1 MAHVPRTRQFHSA
14 AAASLLSVLAVLA
27 TAGLFVLGLPS
38 APASAQTQ
46 GTGSGFLSTDGSR
59 IVDATG
65 QEVRLTGIN
74 WFGMETDNH
83 TFHGLW
89 ANAPATWTGQ
99 LDRMAEL
106 GFNTLRIPYTG
117 DSLRPD
123 AEASSV
129 NAYTNPD
136 LAVRGVIATM
146 FDPRTNLARE
156 VVEAIPTS
164 YGLAVLDPPVP
175 KTVKVAEAPSH
186 GCTVLQHAPSSKGA
200 RAYRELAA
208 AIHA

>member
-1 MAHVPRTRQFHSA
+1 
-14 AAASLLSVLAVLA
+14 
-27 TAGLFVLGLPS
+27 
-38 APASAQTQ
+38 
-46 GTGSGFLSTDGSR
+46 
-59 IVDATG
+59 
-65 QEVRLTGIN
+65 
-74 WFGMETDNH
+74 
-83 TFHGLW
+83 
-89 ANAPATWTGQ
+89 
-99 LDRMAEL
+99 
-106 GFNTLRIPYTG
+106 
-117 DSLRPD
+117 
-123 AEASSV
+123 
-129 NAYTNPD
+129 
-136 LAVRGVIATM
+136 M